1 MDENEQKTDNTSN
14 STVNT
19 IRIKKNKIIEQ
30 IIDNIL
36 TSKRELGVTLFPYN
50 QFFKSY
56 MIEIKHKYLVIDSL
70 IPFYGNK
77 ILPKTEYIK
86 INAESNKH
94 EIDRHFL
101 TKYKDEII
109 LGEEH
114 NFLVYKPE
122 EIVLIEKR
130 SVLRVSTND
139 SDMAYVYILYKNNNL
154 FCIIRDLSWNSISFT
169 SEIPIETYY
178 PLKNAMVKFFN
189 KTIRMDLRVIHSTYA
204 GGKYQ
209 TGCSITKISDN
220 DRDLLINFMLGIE
233 RKDIRS
239 NLG

>member
-1 MDENEQKTDNTSN
+1 MGEDRHETDNASN
-14 STVNT
+14 SAVNT
-19 IRIKKNKIIEQ
+19 IRIKKNKMIEQ
-30 IIDNIL
+30 IMDNIL
-36 TSKRELGVTLFPYN
+36 ASKGELGVTLFPYN

-56 MIEIKHKYLVIDSL
+56 LIEIKHKYLVIDSL

-101 TKYKDEII
+101 TKYKDEIV

-114 NFLVYKPE
+114 NFLIYKPE
-122 EIVLIEKR
+122 EIVLTEKR
-130 SVLRVSTND
+130 SVLRVLTNS
-139 SDMAYVYILYKNNNL
+139 SDMAYAYISYKDNDL

-178 PLKNAMVKFFN
+178 PLKNVMVKFFD
-189 KTIRMDLRVIHSTYA
+189 KAIRMDLRVIHSTYA
-204 GGKYQ
+204 DGKYQ
-209 TGCSITKISDN
+209 TGCSITKISNN

-233 RKDIRS
+233 RKNIRS